1 MYSVMYSMSRKTH
14 NKTRRNKMHR
24 RKSRRRR
31 PSARGLMQSRPGE
44 DAPPTRRD
52 AARHRRQNPP
62 KKTLH
67 GKVPGHMEGELAALG
82 LVAYGSAVSTNNPR
96 IMAAEDRAME
106 KSARRGLGKHR
117 RGPTGLGET
126 QKAFT
131 GLVRTNSASSDSSI
145 ESRSPQLPRTGRAWN
160 PLDSYG
166 ESPSAKSPS
175 ATRRSA
181 PRGRGRKRKT
191 KAKRRR

>member
-1 MYSVMYSMSRKTH
+1 MSRRSH
-14 NKTRRNKMHR
+14 NKTRRNKTRR

-31 PSARGLMQSRPGE
+31 PSARGLMQSRPRE

-52 AARHRRQNPP
+52 ATRHRRQNPS

-82 LVAYGSAVSTNNPR
+82 LIAYGSAVSTNNPR
-96 IMAAEDRAME
+96 IMAAEDRAIE
-106 KSARRGLGKHR
+106 QSARRGLGKHR
-117 RGPTGLGET
+117 RGRTGLGET
-126 QKAFT
+126 QQAFT
-131 GLVRTNSASSDSSI
+131 GLVRTNSASSDSSV
-145 ESRSPQLPRTGRAWN
+145 ESRSPQLPKTGRAWN

-166 ESPSAKSPS
+166 EFSPAKSPP

-181 PRGRGRKRKT
+181 PRGKGRGSRKK
-191 KAKRRR
+191 KAKKRR